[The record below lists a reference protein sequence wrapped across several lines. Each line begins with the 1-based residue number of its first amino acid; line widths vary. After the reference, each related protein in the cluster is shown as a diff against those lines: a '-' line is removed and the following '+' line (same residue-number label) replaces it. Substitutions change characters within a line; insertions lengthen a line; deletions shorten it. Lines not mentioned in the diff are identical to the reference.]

1 MLDRTDLEQ
10 LTEAIRNGFTGK
22 TPTNAASP
30 SLSYF
35 DNFKSKVEALRDA
48 FGNLITTAG
57 GVTAAFQSIGNQKAG
72 VTDTLQKLG
81 SYVPGGTMVTGA
93 IATGVTA
100 TREAGKSGLN
110 ADILGQAAQ
119 ANKAGYD
126 DITKFTRQLSE
137 TGTALNGIAPT
148 AQRGADALLNLQG
161 TVRNSES
168 SLVKNLQAN
177 GMLGEELSKITIISQ
192 MNSKANLEDA
202 EVRKKATKN
211 AELLADQIAKTSI
224 ITGKHRD
231 TIADELKERMKQPE
245 IMAQMRLMNED
256 QRAAFM
262 RTQAALNSLGPTIT
276 KLSGELSQFGGPVT
290 EDSIMAMAALGPAGR
305 ELAAAQKAMKNAT
318 TDEEKQRAQLQMQRA
333 QAAVNERTQSASF
346 QRMAAMGAVDPAFA
360 VYGKIAAENAGGG
373 RQASQQAITG
383 KSAISAAQEQD
394 ILAQRQLAGKEQ
406 RTGETDKGA
415 ATGRAIN

>member
-1 MLDRTDLEQ
+1 
-10 LTEAIRNGFTGK
+10 
-22 TPTNAASP
+22 
-30 SLSYF
+30 
-35 DNFKSKVEALRDA
+35 
-48 FGNLITTAG
+48 
-57 GVTAAFQSIGNQKAG
+57 
-72 VTDTLQKLG
+72 
-81 SYVPGGTMVTGA
+81 
-93 IATGVTA
+93 
-100 TREAGKSGLN
+100 
-110 ADILGQAAQ
+110 
-119 ANKAGYD
+119 
-126 DITKFTRQLSE
+126 
-137 TGTALNGIAPT
+137 
-148 AQRGADALLNLQG
+148 
-161 TVRNSES
+161 
-168 SLVKNLQAN
+168 
-177 GMLGEELSKITIISQ
+177 
-192 MNSKANLEDA
+192 
-202 EVRKKATKN
+202 
-211 AELLADQIAKTSI
+211 
-224 ITGKHRD
+224 
-231 TIADELKERMKQPE
+231 MKQPE